1 VPKLNKNQFTQAE
14 LPLGDIEGPRIKAP
28 HQMSPEEFA
37 SHPFAVF
44 HSTHLPAEDVKDP
57 YARSSPGIHL
67 GTDRAATQRHLV
79 TGSVVPRGYT
89 QNASMHVF
97 HHDPGERVQRTTDDV
112 ANNYRGNPAR
122 TKANA
127 YYENEHEDKGSL
139 SLVVHDP
146 SRLKS
151 HHDYVQQAIK
161 EGKEGEVHP
170 YTMQL
175 YKSGSLNA
183 GHDTAY
189 WVSKQRFNDT
199 LSPEE
204 HRYNEHMNNDQLKLP
219 FDEDGEG
226 FKIFSGIK
234 SPKEGTPIEK
244 ILNPDISGLE
254 FNPEAAENHRKFF
267 GAPKKPQEPE
277 RNSRGPKKDVLKKIV
292 KERKGKK

>member
-1 VPKLNKNQFTQAE
+1 MPKLNKNQFTQAE
-14 LPLGDIEGPRIKAP
+14 LPLGNVEGPRIKQP

-44 HSTHLPAEDVKDP
+44 HSTHLPAEDVRDP
-57 YARSSPGIHL
+57 HARSSPGIHL

-79 TGSVVPRGYT
+79 TGLMVSQPYT
-89 QNASMHVF
+89 RNASMHVF
-97 HHDPGERVQRTTDDV
+97 HHDPGDRVQRTTDNV
-112 ANNYRGNPAR
+112 ANEYTGNPSR
-122 TKANA
+122 RKLNS

-151 HHDYVQQAIK
+151 QHDYVVEAIK
-161 EGKEGEVHP
+161 QGKGDEVHP

-175 YKSGSLNA
+175 YKSGSLEA
-183 GHDTAY
+183 GHDTAH
-189 WVSKQRFNDT
+189 WVSKQHFNDT

-204 HRYNEHMNNDQLKLP
+204 HRYNEHMGNDQLKLH
-219 FDEDGEG
+219 
-226 FKIFSGIK
+226 FSV
-234 SPKEGTPIEK
+234 
-244 ILNPDISGLE
+244 DD
-254 FNPEAAENHRKFF
+254 RKFF